1 MGWFQNAFTRRIN
14 VRNKP
19 KKENGRVGRAPLIEA
34 FDVAV
39 E

>member
-1 MGWFQNAFTRRIN
+1 MNISLTPELKMADE
-14 VRNKP
+14 P

-34 FDVAV
+34 FDAAV